1 MAPGSLR
8 ALLVGVALAA
18 CAAMTSPDRDGPR
31 PRAKAPPPSPLTDAE
46 PRLPEPEATS
56 PTTPIRNLRVDPAT
70 MHVIWDVVG
79 GAGAAGGGDKFLCR
93 KGEHGPTLRVSD
105 SGDPGGSAGG
115 KQGGASHAAIL
126 LPQRTSLSHSRSSPC
141 LTSLVH
147 SRSSPC
153 LSSPPSLTCGHPAT
167 TVTPPRNLVTPG

>member
-1 MAPGSLR
+1 MAPGGLR

-93 KGEHGPTLRVSD
+93 KGEHGPTLRTRIPAPP
-105 SGDPGGSAGG
+105 PGTC
-115 KQGGASHAAIL
+115 AA
-126 LPQRTSLSHSRSSPC
+126 RCARWTR
-141 LTSLVH
+141 
-147 SRSSPC
+147 
-153 LSSPPSLTCGHPAT
+153 
-167 TVTPPRNLVTPG
+167 